1 MIIGIFSHVIKG
13 LLSTYPYGDVEE
25 FVHLGHWVVFTL
37 QELHMVYKVKA
48 WDVDD
53 LVFCFFLF
61 SKVECVPS
69 IWATI

>member
-1 MIIGIFSHVIKG
+1 MIIGIFSHVVKG
-13 LLSTYPYGDVEE
+13 LLSAYPYGDVEE

-53 LVFCFFLF
+53 LLLLF
-61 SKVECVPS
+61 SFFFKIEYVPS